1 MKNYMIPEDLFL
13 DLVKWHLLD
22 VQDPEREERI
32 RAGLAAKMEADARRR
47 DYAAAKI
54 TPNR

>member
-1 MKNYMIPEDLFL
+1 MKNYMIPEDLFI